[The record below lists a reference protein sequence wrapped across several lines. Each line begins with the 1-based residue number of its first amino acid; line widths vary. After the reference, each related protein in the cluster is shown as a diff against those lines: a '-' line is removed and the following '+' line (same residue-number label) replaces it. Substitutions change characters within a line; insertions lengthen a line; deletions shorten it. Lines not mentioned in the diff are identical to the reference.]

1 VNLSIAEIHGFEED
15 AVEIRMLKKVK
26 SFFKERSTCTYIL
39 KGDEA
44 KRSISFREK
53 F

>member
-1 VNLSIAEIHGFEED
+1 MNLGIAEIHSLEED
-15 AVEIRMLKKVK
+15 AVEIRMLKKLK

-39 KGDEA
+39 KVEEA